1 MRIFSIK
8 YTSSFDK
15 IVNIRKNLNLKMCYR
30 KKLSFLKYRIS
41 ITNSLSNRLVIR
53 SEFYRS
59 YKNLCEYYVQFL
71 RSNFAKTSEL
81 RESPYYIKLSQNKKY
96 LSLYNKTTFATN
108 LDFVLVWKAVQYNAL
123 FDIKTTAK
131 KKKKKVTYIQRVT
144 FIKPE
149 KRILFVWKSLA
160 LLNRSLQVRDTP
172 RRLSL
177 IPTFENFLFTN
188 NEGDI
193 IHNYK
198 LQIYKLHLLRAV

>member
-1 MRIFSIK
+1 
-8 YTSSFDK
+8 
-15 IVNIRKNLNLKMCYR
+15 
-30 KKLSFLKYRIS
+30 
-41 ITNSLSNRLVIR
+41 
-53 SEFYRS
+53 
-59 YKNLCEYYVQFL
+59 
-71 RSNFAKTSEL
+71 
-81 RESPYYIKLSQNKKY
+81 
-96 LSLYNKTTFATN
+96 LYNKTTFATN

-172 RRLSL
+172 RKLSL

>member
-131 KKKKKVTYIQRVT
+131 KKKKK
-144 FIKPE
+144 
-149 KRILFVWKSLA
+149 
-160 LLNRSLQVRDTP
+160 
-172 RRLSL
+172 
-177 IPTFENFLFTN
+177 
-188 NEGDI
+188 
-193 IHNYK
+193 
-198 LQIYKLHLLRAV
+198 